1 MKPTPS
7 RSWND
12 SATDKELIC
21 ELATATACHF
31 LMADDDQDIFDSL
44 EREASEFTKVCHLHV
59 RLRDS
64 ANAQFQD
71 AEIDRIRKAFSL
83 DS

>member
-1 MKPTPS
+1 M
-7 RSWND
+7 
-12 SATDKELIC
+12 LIC
-21 ELATATACHF
+21 ELATVTACHF
-31 LMADDDQDIFDSL
+31 IMADDDQDIFDSL
-44 EREASEFTKVCHLHV
+44 EREASEFTKACCRYFL
-59 RLRDS
+59 LGIS